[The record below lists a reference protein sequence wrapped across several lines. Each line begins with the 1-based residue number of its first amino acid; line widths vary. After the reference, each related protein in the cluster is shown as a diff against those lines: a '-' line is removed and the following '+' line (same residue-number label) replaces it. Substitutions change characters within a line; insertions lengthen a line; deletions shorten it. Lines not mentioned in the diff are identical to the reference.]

1 MRASWDS
8 TLPLIEAS
16 ALLPRRSWLGHPAPM
31 RFRSTANHANL
42 TAVKDVHNVV
52 QGEVRQFETKTG
64 ETVYTSEIPIPIALG
79 GRLDLVSVYPV
90 ETGAVSELDT
100 LVAQTDWTAN
110 TAADGYGE
118 QSHVTGGYRH

>member
-1 MRASWDS
+1 MVGTPGTDE
-8 TLPLIEAS
+8 IQIDGE
-16 ALLPRRSWLGHPAPM
+16 PRK
-31 RFRSTANHANL
+31 L

-52 QGEVRQFETKTG
+52 QGDVRQFETKTG

-110 TAADGYGE
+110 TAADGYRE